1 MTAWRLEP
9 ERSPFP
15 RLLAFPLLMMA
26 AMFAVLA
33 RVDAGLLLRSARCA
47 LRDGVGVPCPTCG
60 GTQAAIDLA
69 WGRPVAA
76 LAANPLVAAILLAGA
91 LWCVYAV
98 AATFVPRWRRSLH
111 LERRGMVALRWAAL
125 LLVAGNWAWEVW
137 GR

>member
-15 RLLAFPLLMMA
+15 RLLAFPVLTLA

-33 RVDAGLLLRSARCA
+33 RVDADLLRRSARCA
-47 LRDGVGVPCPTCG
+47 LRDGVGLPCPTCG

-69 WGRPVAA
+69 WGRPLAA
-76 LAANPLVAAILLAGA
+76 LAANPLVATILLAGA
-91 LWCVYAV
+91 LWCLYAV
-98 AATFVPRWRRSLH
+98 AATFVPRWRRSLA
-111 LERRGMVALRWAAL
+111 LERRGMVAFRWTAL
-125 LLVAGNWAWEVW
+125 VLVAGNWAWEVW